1 MTLEEMISNVENS
14 IKELKNFLVQE
25 SLLVENPDDENG
37 ELVENQDPDAVAAYN
52 ARKFLDIRF

>member
-14 IKELKNFLVQE
+14 IKELKNYLVQE

-37 ELVENQDPDAVAAYN
+37 ALVENQDPDAVAAYN

>member
-14 IKELKNFLVQE
+14 IKELKNYLVQE
-25 SLLVENPDDENG
+25 NLLVENPDDENG